1 MIAVRGLIKRY
12 NGNQVLKGIS
22 FEVAKST
29 IFGFLGPNGAGK
41 TTTIN
46 ILTGLLGYD
55 GGEVIIN
62 GNPIGRHGGKRA
74 TEIGYLPENPMFYGY
89 MTGREYLKFI
99 GRIAGYNS
107 RSVNQRI
114 DELLELCGISDAA
127 EKRIQSYSRGM
138 KQRLGLAVAIFDHP
152 SLLFLDE
159 PTSALDPEG
168 RADIMNLI
176 LKLKQD
182 GVTVFLSTHILSDA
196 ERICDTICILN
207 KGQVILQK
215 GVEELRKEFIQP
227 VYDVEFE
234 QEYPQVIDELQ
245 RMPWVSQ
252 VKAAGNKLSIYIND
266 INAGK
271 VELIRYLGSKGYP
284 VTSYSLRMGDLEDIF
299 MKVVHK
305 NDSI

>member
-22 FEVAKST
+22 FEVKKGT
-29 IFGFLGPNGAGK
+29 VFGFLGPNGAGK

-46 ILTGLLGYD
+46 ILAGLLGYD
-55 GGEVIIN
+55 GGEVNIN
-62 GNPIGRHGGKRA
+62 GNLIGRHGGKKIMA
-74 TEIGYLPENPMFYGY
+74 IGYLPENPMFYGY

-99 GRIAGYNS
+99 GRIAGYDK
-107 RSVNQRI
+107 RSINRRV
-114 DELLELCGISDAA
+114 DELLELCGISNAA

-168 RADIMNLI
+168 RADIMNFI

-196 ERICDTICILN
+196 ERVCDTICILN
-207 KGQVILQK
+207 RGQVILQK

-234 QEYPQVIDELQ
+234 QECPHIIDELQ
-245 RMPWVSQ
+245 RMPWVAQ
-252 VKAAGNKLSIYIND
+252 VRAAGSKLSIFISD
-266 INAGK
+266 IDAGK

-299 MKVVHK
+299 MKVVHE
-305 NDSI
+305 NDGV